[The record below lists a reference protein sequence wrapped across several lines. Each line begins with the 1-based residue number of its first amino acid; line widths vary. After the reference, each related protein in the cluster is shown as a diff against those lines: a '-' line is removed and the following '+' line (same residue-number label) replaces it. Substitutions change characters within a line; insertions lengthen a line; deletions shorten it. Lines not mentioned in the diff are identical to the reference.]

1 MGNSHS
7 IIIEQSTNY
16 AFSLQ
21 NEKTVSFEAIRK
33 ISSLFFRLLPQEI
46 QKKLF
51 DEISHGV
58 CPLDSEPHLNTYMY
72 VYGKMHNAKLRRAY
86 DHLSENFRR
95 ENCVDIVDYGCGQG
109 LGCICYADFLREKG
123 IRQQVRRVVLIEPS
137 EMALARAALHVSL
150 LFPDAEL
157 KTVKKGFDDLT
168 ADDLPSDS
176 EVATLHILSNVL
188 DFGDSAYRLDDFAD
202 LVANTLKGRNEF
214 VCVEPLFNGYNKDDK
229 PYYFFERVNIK
240 TYFNVQYRRNE
251 FVPGKPW
258 TCAILL
264 GTVNDG
270 LDIGEGAEKFDD
282 GLENKLLARF
292 TISEYKAL
300 RKVEELEIKKN
311 SKTGKLF
318 LAADNKP
325 VGVIQEGLDMKK
337 PLCIL
342 RFENLNDEKGYL
354 DILTNRSEEDLCNNN
369 GTKKV
374 TRNMIMSMILSKD
387 WHG

>member
-1 MGNSHS
+1 MGSSHS

-33 ISSLFFRLLPQEI
+33 NSSVFFRMLPQEI
-46 QKKLF
+46 QKGLF
-51 DEISHGV
+51 DDISHGV

-72 VYGKMHNAKLRRAY
+72 AYGKMHNAKLRRAY

-109 LGCICYADFLREKG
+109 LGCICYADFLRDIG
-123 IRQQVRRVVLIEPS
+123 VRQQVRRVVLTEPS

-188 DFGDSAYRLDDFAD
+188 DLGDSAYRLDDFAD

-229 PYYFFERVNIK
+229 PYYFFERANIE
-240 TYFNVQYRRNE
+240 TYFEVQYGRNE
-251 FVPGKPW
+251 FVQGETW

-270 LDIGEGAEKFDD
+270 SAECSDPVKRYRKAAEQGDAEAQNRLGVCYEYGKGVPQD
-282 GLENKLLARF
+282 YQEAVKWYRKAVEHMPKLK
-292 TISEYKAL
+292 TIWAFAM
-300 RKVEELEIKKN
+300 N
-311 SKTGKLF
+311 T
-318 LAADNKP
+318 D
-325 VGVIQEGLDMKK
+325 
-337 PLCIL
+337 
-342 RFENLNDEKGYL
+342 
-354 DILTNRSEEDLCNNN
+354 
-369 GTKKV
+369 
-374 TRNMIMSMILSKD
+374 
-387 WHG
+387 